1 LRYADFLGKRA
12 HAARHP
18 DRFLE
23 ARIPHCWL

>member
-12 HAARHP
+12 HTARRP
-18 DRFLE
+18 YRFLE